1 MNENAQQNL
10 LLLIALGL
18 AGVCLLICLITWY
31 PVHMLEVMREEYD
44 NIESERGDLN
54 MTVENFEIIKDN
66 LEKLEA
72 ITPKDIK
79 PAADIVEFYAYVRQA
94 AENNGIN
101 IISTKQDNNSIT
113 MNLQGGYYSLMHL
126 IADWRKMPASG
137 KITSIKIQRD
147 KDVPALFVTADV
159 TLAALLDND
168 NNDNNSRQVNN

>member
-1 MNENAQQNL
+1 MNEDINQNL
-10 LLLIALGL
+10 VLAIAAALVG
-18 AGVCLLICLITWY
+18 ICLVICAVTWY
-31 PVHMLEVMREEYD
+31 PVHLLENMREEYE
-44 NIESERGDLN
+44 NIESERMSLN
-54 MTVENFEIIKDN
+54 TTVENFSIVKGN

-79 PAADIVEFYAYVRQA
+79 PASDIVEFFAYVRQA

-101 IISTKQDNNSIT
+101 IISTRQSSNSISL
-113 MNLQGGYYSLMHL
+113 NLRGGYYSLMQL

-159 TLAALLDND
+159 TLAALLDED
-168 NNDNNSRQVNN
+168 DKDKER